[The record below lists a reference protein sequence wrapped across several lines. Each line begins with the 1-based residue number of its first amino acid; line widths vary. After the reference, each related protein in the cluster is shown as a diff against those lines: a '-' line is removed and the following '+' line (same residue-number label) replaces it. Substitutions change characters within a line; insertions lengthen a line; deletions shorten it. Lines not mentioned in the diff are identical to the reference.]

1 MPHKQIVNHGPAP
14 LGAYSPAIHADGL
27 IHLSGRFAQD
37 KSGALVGK
45 GDVAAQTRHII
56 ESTGDLLSAAG
67 SSLDHVVA
75 VTVYLKSGADFQTMN
90 EAYRPCWR
98 SDLPTRTTVVTDL
111 VLPDALIE
119 MSIVAVPVGA
129 ERAVV
134 HPEGWLR
141 SPSLYSYG
149 IRTGDLLF
157 LSGVVSR
164 NAKDNKV
171 VAGDLAAQVHT
182 VLDNAA
188 AVLGAA
194 GLSFADVVSNRVF
207 ITDAA
212 AFEAMNAIYR
222 EYFPANPPAR
232 ATVVSKLAGSQYA
245 IEMTMV
251 ASRGPRRVFGTAPPG
266 VPISQAIRAGRRLFV
281 SGVLGNTSETKGD
294 VAAQTREILVRI
306 NRTLQEAGAL
316 PSHVVDSLVYLRDV
330 SLFAAMDGEYRKFF
344 ASEFPARTTIATP
357 LVPPDALVEIML
369 TAVTE

>member
-1 MPHKQIVNHGPAP
+1 M
-14 LGAYSPAIHADGL
+14 
-27 IHLSGRFAQD
+27 
-37 KSGALVGK
+37 
-45 GDVAAQTRHII
+45 
-56 ESTGDLLSAAG
+56 
-67 SSLDHVVA
+67 
-75 VTVYLKSGADFQTMN
+75 KSGADFQTMN
-90 EAYRPCWR
+90 DAYRTM
-98 SDLPTRTTVVTDL
+98 L
-111 VLPDALIE
+111 AF
-119 MSIVAVPVGA
+119 
-129 ERAVV
+129 
-134 HPEGWLR
+134 R
-141 SPSLYSYG
+141 SPDPDHRRDRSRPSRCPHRDVDG
-149 IRTGDLLF
+149 RRARGCRTGRGASRGLVAIAESVQLTESGRGTCCF
-157 LSGVVSR
+157 FPALSLG

-171 VAGDLAAQVHT
+171 VAGDLAAQSHA

-188 AVLGAA
+188 AVLRAA

-222 EYFPANPPAR
+222 EYFPTNPPAR

-281 SGVLGNTSETKGD
+281 SGVLGNTAETTGD
-294 VAAQTREILVRI
+294 VAAQTREVLVRI

-330 SLFAAMDGEYRKFF
+330 SLFAAMDAEYRKYFG
-344 ASEFPARTTIATP
+344 SEFPARTTIATP